1 MAVTYS
7 ESSASIRPAGKRVS
21 WGAIFVGL
29 VITMVVQVLLGILG
43 FAIGAG
49 LVNPLQ
55 EANPMDGIGMGA
67 GIYWIV
73 SSIIS
78 LFVGGFAAGALATA
92 QNRRDRTLHG
102 LTVSGLA
109 MLLLFL
115 TVGSGVGM
123 LIGGTA
129 SMISGGASM
138 LGDAVSKAAPQ
149 VADAVQERMDEAEI
163 DLDLSEWREEVRQ
176 LLRDTDTPAIQ
187 PDRLE
192 EQAEDVEQDIRS
204 AASRAGEDPQRVDKE
219 LESLLDKIQ
228 REGRETLRSVDR
240 EALVNI
246 VAERT
251 DQSRQEAAQ
260 TVENWEEGYQEAY
273 QAARQEWNE
282 AKAQAEEK
290 AREWGEEAADG
301 LAQAAWWTFF
311 TLLLGAIAAAAGAN
325 VGANRATVIREDSNT
340 ATTLDSHEAVS

>member
-1 MAVTYS
+1 MTVTYS
-7 ESSASIRPAGKRVS
+7 ESSASTLPAGRRVS

-43 FAIGAG
+43 LAIGAG
-49 LVNPLQ
+49 LINPLH

-115 TVGSGVGM
+115 TVGSGVGV

-129 SMISGGASM
+129 SMISGGAAM
-138 LGDAVSKAAPQ
+138 IGDAVSKAAPQ
-149 VADAVQERMDEAEI
+149 MADAVQDRMDEADI
-163 DLDLSEWREEVRQ
+163 DLDLGEWREEVRQ
-176 LLRDTDTPAIQ
+176 LLRDTGIPAIQ

-192 EQAEDVEQDIRS
+192 DQAEDVEQDVRS
-204 AASRAGEDPQRVDKE
+204 AASRAGQDPQRVDRE

-228 REGRETLRSVDR
+228 REGRETLRAVDR

-251 DQSRQEAAQ
+251 DQSRQEAAE
-260 TVENWEEGYQEAY
+260 TVANWEEAYQEAY
-273 QAARQEWNE
+273 QAAREKWDQV
-282 AKAQAEEK
+282 KAQAEEK
-290 AREWGEEAADG
+290 AREWGDQAADG

-311 TLLLGAIAAAAGAN
+311 TLLLGTIAAAAGAN
-325 VGANRATVIREDSNT
+325 VGANRATVVREDSST
-340 ATTLDSHEAVS
+340 ATTLDTHETVS